1 MLRDKNKVDALD
13 YFLRK
18 LGFNVTTVNIQGPFA
33 FLFDPQLDENWR
45 ILYQALALCIVL
57 ILVLVLDKHG
67 AFVHLRS
74 QRLDSPSLIVAIAES
89 DMEVSGGYENA
100 NRLCTLAH
108 KRGLTPDGAVDGDKT
123 GRANTATEDTDIDT
137 SVPARGEKILL
148 YTAVGVFGGVVLEND
163 GAKVSEKLKREWI
176 ARWEKKRCRIL
187 HLKLGDSVAVT
198 VPERVAIYG
207 WILSYRFPRFIRKAF
222 KRRTK
227 IKATPTT
234 YLTVSSHARNRVLGI
249 VPVANEAFAKDIT
262 RFLPKA
268 SEKGE
273 SKKTI

>member
-57 ILVLVLDKHG
+57 ILVLVLDKH
-67 AFVHLRS
+67 
-74 QRLDSPSLIVAIAES
+74 
-89 DMEVSGGYENA
+89 
-100 NRLCTLAH
+100 AH

-234 YLTVSSHARNRVLGI
+234 YFTVSSHARNRVLGI